1 MKIYLVKRKK
11 TNIRWFDNQDD
22 VTNFLLNAPER
33 LDSYQIII
41 LNAELESEFTGDSLL
56 NAIKEQSKLDT
67 KLSVALGDEFSQKVQ
82 NLIETYEKLCNKA
95 PWDKTKMT
103 PTAEKV
109 YQKLITTPPTKKH
122 FKKIRGGDL
131 LYLIYN
137 VSTQVEWF
145 KSLLE
150 VFPEITKL
158 SETCD
163 REYVDRVTYGTQW
176 LGGRVPTEIIK
187 NFEKAKK
194 ALSKL

>member
-1 MKIYLVKRKK
+1 MKFYLVKRKK
-11 TNIRWFDNQDD
+11 TNLRWFDNEKVLTD
-22 VTNFLLNAPER
+22 FLINASDR
-33 LDSYQIII
+33 LDNYQITTIDG
-41 LNAELESEFTGDSLL
+41 NKESEMNGDVILE
-56 NAIKEQSKLDT
+56 AIKEQSKLDT

-82 NLIETYEKLCNKA
+82 KLIETYEKLCNKA

-109 YQKLITTPPTKKH
+109 YQKLITTPPTKKD
-122 FKKIRGGDL
+122 FKKIRGGNM

-145 KSLLE
+145 KALLE

-158 SETCD
+158 GETCD
-163 REYVDRVTYGTQW
+163 REYVNPVTYGTQFV
-176 LGGRVPTEIIK
+176 GQRTPTEIVK

-194 ALSKL
+194 ETLK